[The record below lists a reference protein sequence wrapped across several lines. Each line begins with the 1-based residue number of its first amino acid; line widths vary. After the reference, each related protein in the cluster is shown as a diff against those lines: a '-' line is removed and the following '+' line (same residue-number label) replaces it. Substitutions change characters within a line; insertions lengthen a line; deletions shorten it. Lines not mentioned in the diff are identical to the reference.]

1 MSNFGVNSMNKS
13 SYVTWY
19 EFKKD
24 LQNEAKYSILNREWL
39 QIKPRDPLPWDDS
52 FMNTALQMM
61 VIDYLFEEG
70 NFAKPK

>member
-1 MSNFGVNSMNKS
+1 MNKA
-13 SYVTWY
+13 SYFTWY

-24 LQNEAKYSILNREWL
+24 LQKEVSHSILNREWL

-61 VIDYLFEEG
+61 AIDYLFEEG
-70 NFAKPK
+70 HFAKPK